1 MRILFTG
8 ATTACILCL
17 SPVTNSIAGETDVY
31 KLFKS
36 THGAVQ
42 YSIPTLSGENTIG
55 GGGAILLNKTKRL
68 WATAFHVIPEM
79 YPAFKEDK
87 GYLKVN
93 NSAAKLICASSVFD
107 VAILETESVSAES
120 TEAVLNKPEEGSEV
134 FAIMGGSLVS
144 FSNLMHTT
152 AGMNALLTTADQRFK
167 AQIQSVFEARLHN
180 GTLNPEFTGGWFFSL
195 DKAVRTGFSGGG
207 MMNKEGKTLGLAT
220 TISGGVS
227 YITSSQNITAL
238 VQSKECAKL
247 H

>member
-1 MRILFTG
+1 MRVLSIIVTTVCILNSSSVAG
-8 ATTACILCL
+8 ATAEE
-17 SPVTNSIAGETDVY
+17 NDVY

-36 THGAVQ
+36 THGSVQ

-68 WATAFHVIPEM
+68 WATAYHVIPEM
-79 YPAFKEDK
+79 YPALKEDQ

-93 NSAAKLICASSVFD
+93 NLVARLICASSVFD
-107 VAILETESVSAES
+107 IAILETESVSAES
-120 TEAVLNKPEEGSEV
+120 TEAVLTKPEEGSEV

-152 AGMNALLTTADQRFK
+152 AGMNALLTTADQRFQ

-207 MMNKEGKTLGLAT
+207 MMSKEGKTLGLAT

-238 VQSKECAKL
+238 LKSKECEKL
-247 H
+247 N